1 MIKIH
6 DLKLGDVVV
15 ANYEGK
21 GWEGEVV
28 QLDHDDK
35 QICVDTGVQQFW
47 FHQADLNAVPINDRI
62 LRDYNFESHENG
74 DGSVKYM
81 KGPFRIQIVKAGD
94 FDNMEIWYREDIRH
108 LHGSIPFHELQ
119 NHYLQMTKV
128 PLTKD

>member
-6 DLKLGDVVV
+6 DLKVGDVVV

-47 FHQADLNAVPINDRI
+47 FDQADLNAVPINDRI

-74 DGSVKYM
+74 ECCKIASCTGSDHTNETLCK
-81 KGPFRIQIVKAGD
+81 KAAGIA
-94 FDNMEIWYREDIRH
+94 EQYCKQCGRRC
-108 LHGSIPFHELQ
+108 
-119 NHYLQMTKV
+119 
-128 PLTKD
+128 